1 MHKIK
6 FLSLMTTLTL
16 LITTLIPANLATA
29 DITENDVAVGAGGYS
44 TVQKGTQLYNWV
56 LGPRKSPPSEDYT
69 TSNFDGKPLPT
80 NDWLTSVLWFQY
92 SGALYAHPLSF
103 QATPTGFEIS
113 NPPKTVNTLLDGE
126 NELEREHR
134 PGQIDLEIQA
144 TTFSPADAKAD
155 KLDDW
160 SADILMASS
169 DGSKN
174 MKATIAHGSPYAY
187 FTFDGAEPKVKFNLA
202 TTILHQDSSS
212 IQISVNNNGQTNY
225 YGLYAPVGTTWTNNG
240 SEVIADLPE
249 GKDFFTVAGL
259 PDGDVSTFNFY
270 KDRAFA
276 FVTDTRVDW
285 NYDEA
290 SSTLTTD
297 YIITT
302 TPMEGTN
309 TETITALY
317 PHQWR
322 NNSLIPDSSYL
333 STYDTI
339 RGTMKT
345 ITGNNFSTQYVFNG
359 VLPWMPELTDPADIA
374 KLEDY
379 VTQYFD
385 YGMGLNP
392 PFINPGADGGNGGYD
407 TYWMGKNLG
416 RISNLAPITAQLDDA
431 EKTDEFVQSMKNT
444 LEWWFT
450 PTKYNEAGQPV
461 DDNYFYY
468 DDHWKTL
475 IGYSASYF
483 SDTELNDHHFHWGY
497 WIYAAAQ
504 VALQEPNAVDAWDQQ
519 DQWGGMVNEL
529 IGDIATTDRDSNKY
543 PFLRNFD
550 PYAGH
555 SWANGMGFIDADD
568 WRYGGNNHESS
579 SEAMNAWASLI
590 LWGEATG
597 NDEIRDAGIYMFTT
611 EREAINNYWF
621 DIYGDVLDPEFSND
635 DVVMVWGGKYNHTT
649 WWTENPVEA
658 HGIQILPI
666 TPASLY
672 LGTDPNY
679 VAQNYNNTYAEFP
692 NYLQKKQQF
701 GWEGIDNTDAWQDI
715 LVSYYALSNPAEA
728 LTLWKDEDTEID
740 PAVGVEFGE
749 SRAHTYQWI
758 RSLDVYGLP
767 NFDIT
772 ANTPLYSVFNKDGLN
787 TYVAYNASDSETIV
801 TFSDCFELT
810 VPANTMAQ
818 ETAVSPGG
826 NCSGTPPGGGEP
838 AEPDTENPTSP
849 TNLTASN
856 VSDSSVDL
864 SWTAATDNV
873 GVSGY
878 DVYQN
883 GSFVNSTTSTN
894 LAISGLEAETSYTFT
909 VVAKDRAGNESVAS
923 SGLTV
928 TTEAAPVNE
937 PIAITEEDF
946 VVEIVDQG
954 AELTLRFTPTLSTS
968 LVDLRYVIDGGI
980 QQNVNTVNNGGIWEY
995 TISTL
1000 AEGNVVEFYYTYL
1013 KNQLAEDTS
1022 WYRYEV
1028 GSGVV
1033 TSPGTPDTQ
1042 APTSPSNLTSTAKS
1056 ESTVDLAWTA
1066 ATDNVGV
1073 IGYDV
1078 YQDGVFVTHTTTTAY
1093 QVTGLIEDT
1102 SYTFTV
1108 FAKDEAGNESVA
1120 SNSLS
1125 VTTDAAPPSGGNV
1138 IVGPDFTVE
1147 IVDIGS
1153 SVTLKFIPDSPAT
1166 FADVHYKVNNG
1177 GQQNVGS
1184 VDQNGVWEYTIQGLN
1199 AGDIVDFQ
1207 YTYFITFGQDSQW
1220 YQYEVGSGGTTD
1232 PEPPVEPEVDT
1243 EAPTAPTNLNFTAK
1257 GETTVDLTW
1266 TASTDNVGVI
1276 GYDVYKDGVFEGN
1289 TVDTSYN
1296 VAGLIENTN
1305 YTFTVVAKDAAGNE
1319 SATSNGLQV
1328 TTDAAPVIP
1337 TDPTAPYGVTYIND
1351 TEATV
1356 WFTPDENAT
1365 YEYIILHYKINNG
1378 PQENPMLIYNDATA
1392 RYEFTVTNGQVI
1404 QSLQYGFTY
1413 KKVGEFQLDIPM
1425 MTSTP

>member
-16 LITTLIPANLATA
+16 LITTLIPANLAIA

-56 LGPRKSPPSEDYT
+56 LGPRKSPPAEDFT

-80 NDWLTSVLWFQY
+80 NDWLTSVLWHQY

-134 PGQIDLEIQA
+134 PGQIDLEVQA
-144 TTFSPADAKAD
+144 TTFSPSDAKAD

-169 DGSKN
+169 DGSKK

-202 TTILHQDSSS
+202 TTILHEDASS
-212 IQISVNNNGQTNY
+212 IQISVNNNGQTNF
-225 YGLYAPVGTTWTNNG
+225 YGLYAPIGTTWTNNG
-240 SEVIADLPE
+240 NEVIADLPV

-259 PDGDVSTFNFY
+259 PDGDVNTFNFY

-302 TPMEGTN
+302 TAMEGAN

-322 NNSLIPDSSYL
+322 NNPLISDSSYL

-345 ITGNNFSTQYVFNG
+345 IAGTDFSTQYVFNG
-359 VLPWMPELTDPADIA
+359 ILPWMPELTDPTDIA

-392 PFINPGADGGNGGYD
+392 PFINAGADGGNGGYD

-416 RISNLAPITAQLDDA
+416 RISNLAPITAQLNDDV
-431 EKTDEFVQSMKNT
+431 KTDAFVQSMKNT
-444 LEWWFT
+444 MEWWFT
-450 PTKYNEAGQPV
+450 PTKFNEAGQPV
-461 DDNYFYY
+461 EDNYFYY

-504 VALQEPNAVDAWDQQ
+504 VALQEANTVDAWDQQ

-529 IGDIATTDRDSNKY
+529 IGDIATTDRNSSKY

-555 SWANGMGFIDADD
+555 SWANGPGFIDANE

-597 NDEIRDAGIYMFTT
+597 NDEIRDAGIYMYTT

-621 DIYGDVLDPEFSND
+621 DIYGDVFEPEFSND
-635 DVVMVWGGKYNHTT
+635 DAVMVWGGKYNHTT

-658 HGIQILPI
+658 HGIQMLPI

-701 GWEGIDNTDAWQDI
+701 GWEGIDNVDVWQDI

-728 LTLWKDEDTEID
+728 LTLWKDEDTEVD

-749 SRAHTYQWI
+749 SRAHTFQWI

-767 NFDIT
+767 NFEIT
-772 ANTPLYSVFNKDGLN
+772 ANTPLYSVFTKDGLN
-787 TYVAYNASDSETIV
+787 TYVAYNASDTDITV
-801 TFSDCFELT
+801 TFSDCYELM
-810 VPANTMAQ
+810 VPANAMAQ

-826 NCSGTPPGGGEP
+826 NCSGTPPSGGEP
-838 AEPDTENPTSP
+838 QVPDAEIPTAPS
-849 TNLTASN
+849 NLTPAN
-856 VSDSSVDL
+856 VTGTTVDL
-864 SWTAATDNV
+864 SWTASTDNV
-873 GVSGY
+873 GVTGY
-878 DVYQN
+878 D
-883 GSFVNSTTSTN
+883 
-894 LAISGLEAETSYTFT
+894 I
-909 VVAKDRAGNESVAS
+909 
-923 SGLTV
+923 
-928 TTEAAPVNE
+928 
-937 PIAITEEDF
+937 
-946 VVEIVDQG
+946 
-954 AELTLRFTPTLSTS
+954 
-968 LVDLRYVIDGGI
+968 
-980 QQNVNTVNNGGIWEY
+980 
-995 TISTL
+995 
-1000 AEGNVVEFYYTYL
+1000 
-1013 KNQLAEDTS
+1013 
-1022 WYRYEV
+1022 
-1028 GSGVV
+1028 
-1033 TSPGTPDTQ
+1033 
-1042 APTSPSNLTSTAKS
+1042 
-1056 ESTVDLAWTA
+1056 
-1066 ATDNVGV
+1066 
-1073 IGYDV
+1073 
-1078 YQDGVFVTHTTTTAY
+1078 YQDGLLVAHTTTTAY
-1093 QVTGLIEDT
+1093 QVSELTENTTYLFEVI
-1102 SYTFTV
+1102 
-1108 FAKDEAGNESVA
+1108 AKDAAGNSSTA
-1120 SNSLS
+1120 SNSVS
-1125 VTTDAAPPSGGNV
+1125 VTTDAAPSSGGNV
-1138 IVGPDFTVE
+1138 FVGPDFTIEV
-1147 IVDIGS
+1147 VDSGS
-1153 SVTLKFIPDSPAT
+1153 SVTFKFTPDGIAS
-1166 FADVHYKVNNG
+1166 FADLHYIVNNG
-1177 GQQNVGS
+1177 VQQNVGS
-1184 VDQNGVWEYTIQGLN
+1184 VEQNGVWEFTIQGLN
-1199 AGDIVDFQ
+1199 IGDIIDFQ
-1207 YTYFITFGQDSQW
+1207 YTYFITFGQDSAW
-1220 YQYEVGSGGTTD
+1220 FQYVVGSGGATNPD
-1232 PEPPVEPEVDT
+1232 SPVEPVVDT

-1257 GETTVDLTW
+1257 GETTVDLAW
-1266 TASTDNVGVI
+1266 TAATDNVGVAS
-1276 GYDVYKDGVFEGN
+1276 YDIYKDGILEGN
-1289 TVDTSYN
+1289 TTSTSHT
-1296 VAGLIENTN
+1296 VTGLTENTA

-1319 SATSNGLQV
+1319 SAASNGLQV
-1328 TTDAAPVIP
+1328 TTDAVPGTP
-1337 TDPTAPYGVTYIND
+1337 TDPSLQHGATYLNF
-1351 TEATV
+1351 TEATI
-1356 WFTPDENAT
+1356 WFIPEANAT
-1365 YEYIILHYKINNG
+1365 YDYIILHYKINDG
-1378 PQENPMLIYNDATA
+1378 PQENPMLIYNDTTG

-1404 QSLQYGFTY
+1404 QNLQYGFTY
-1413 KKVGEFQLDIPM
+1413 KKAGEFQQEIPM
-1425 MTSTP
+1425 VNSTP